1 MNKLSRR
8 ISTLLLAVSVCGSI
22 AIPTYAENYFDAKLT
37 RIESLMAQ
45 AKAKGINTDYEQVA
59 YSTVKRT
66 QSKLLNDEANG
77 KDTQVVAYNKAKMDN
92 MLDEA
97 ISNLEGYI
105 NGTKKAKKVSLP
117 SMGNVN
123 VSGSSLKSGGKSVFS
138 VGYGHQ
144 DGSLEPDVQDMNK
157 YGSTNIHLEA
167 GPMRIKSFENPF
179 DFEQNNTNTV
189 IEYDASVSHS
199 GTYSLKVTNNT
210 EKSVSYARLT
220 KNIPCE
226 PNTEYILSVW
236 TKYESQNT
244 DGLYLMMR
252 RDWTEP
258 TVAICAGDVGTV
270 SRDWANNTVT
280 VTTDAEQTSFE
291 LSFIIEGKCTLWID
305 DMSVKKVGTDT
316 ELFYNGSLD
325 KYEMF
330 DNTGSEVNTSV
341 KSAVAKAKANNVGVE
356 FLLSPHYFPGTK
368 NYQDC
373 LKIAG
378 VEYDTVDRESSEGV
392 FLSYNVANENA
403 KRVIADYIKALFDW
417 FEKNNMTSAINS
429 IILSNEP
436 IFRTTW
442 YSDYYTPLFR
452 EFLKEKYGTVDAM
465 KSELGSKHSSFD
477 SISMPDY
484 NTASEDKTGLDYD
497 WVEFNDKVFV
507 SWHEFIAQEVKKY
520 TDKPVSV
527 KAGYAFET
535 SGEGSAD
542 RITKGYD
549 FEKLSKFTD
558 ITGFDQV
565 EYREYPIQ
573 YWTNMMFYD
582 YMDSVVGKPMYNSEV
597 HFSHDGINDND
608 GSFSYTEAT
617 AAHSGNYLWM
627 SAAHGVDMF
636 SNWCWDEGGHVPYTL
651 LSRPDV
657 IGEVGTTA
665 LDMARLSENLT
676 ALSDKKPQIA
686 IFYSKASRLYEMKHM
701 EFMVD
706 AYRTLAAMG
715 VKVGFVTE
723 DSLEL
728 LDNYNALILPAVKYT
743 TDAAKAKVSEFVQG
757 GGKVLSLNKKSGFIS
772 TTTDKPMSADEH
784 KNSTSELS
792 NVTASANV
800 STGSLSGYEAYN
812 EDGPNSTI
820 KDAVKN
826 FAESNITREITVT
839 DASGNEVSGIDWSY
853 AIDGQSLMINVSNV
867 TSSTAKSLKFYQNGV
882 QITDMKNLI
891 TGETGISTVTAS
903 LYEPVMLYVGPT
915 NQVSIDVSELEIAD
929 GYLIG
934 NVKVTND
941 SLYDEEAV
949 VISVEAYNN
958 SDKIRGYQR
967 VTTVIPNGA
976 TDGFKAM
983 MPIESDVTHVKV
995 SVTNEERTELLALSK
1010 TLYPA
1015 E

>member
-1 MNKLSRR
+1 MKKMMKKITSCV
-8 ISTLLLAVSVCGSI
+8 IAATVCSSI
-22 AIPTYAENYFDAKLT
+22 YMPTYASSINFDSKLSQ
-37 RIESLMAQ
+37 IESLMAECG
-45 AKAKGINTDYEQVA
+45 AKGIDTSYEQVT

-66 QSKLLNDEANG
+66 QAKLIADDDSGVDANI
-77 KDTQVVAYNKAKMDN
+77 VAYNKGAMDK
-92 MLDEA
+92 MLDDA
-97 ISNLEGYI
+97 ISSLQGYLD
-105 NGTKKAKKVSLP
+105 GSKQAKKVSLP
-117 SMGNVN
+117 NMSSVA
-123 VSGSSLKSGGKSVFS
+123 VSGSGLVSGTRPVFS

-167 GPMRIKSFENPF
+167 GPMRLKSFENPF
-179 DFEQNNTNTV
+179 DLEQNNTNTV

-226 PNTEYILSVW
+226 PNTKYVLSVW

-244 DGLYLMMR
+244 DGLYLLMR

-258 TVAICAGDVGTV
+258 TVAICAGDKGSV
-270 SRDWANNTVT
+270 SRDWTNNTVT
-280 VTTDAEQTSFE
+280 VTTDADQTSFE

-305 DMSVKKVGTDT
+305 DMSIKKEGTDA
-316 ELFYNGSLD
+316 ELFYNGTLD
-325 KYEMF
+325 RYEML
-330 DNTGSEVNTSV
+330 DNTGSEINASV
-341 KSAVAKAKANNVGVE
+341 KSAMAKAKANNVGVE

-368 NYQDC
+368 NYQDS

-403 KRVIADYIKALFDW
+403 KRVIADYVKGLFEW
-417 FEKNNMTSAINS
+417 LEKNNMTSAINS

-436 IFRTTW
+436 IFRTNW
-442 YSDYYTPLFR
+442 YSEYYTPLFR
-452 EFLKEKYGTVDAM
+452 SFLKEKYGTIDNL
-465 KSELGSKHSSFD
+465 KSELGNKYSSFD

-484 NTASEDKTGLDYD
+484 TTASEDKTGLDYD

-549 FEKLSKFTD
+549 FEKLSKLTD

-582 YMDSVVGKPMYNSEV
+582 YMDSVVGKPMYNSEA
-597 HFSHDGINDND
+597 HFSHDGINDNN
-608 GSFSYTEAT
+608 GNFSYTEAT

-627 SAAHGVDMF
+627 SASHGVDMF

-657 IGEVGTTA
+657 IHEVGTTA
-665 LDMARLSENLT
+665 LDMARLSANM
-676 ALSDKKPQIA
+676 AKLSNKAPQIA

-743 TDAAKAKVSEFVQG
+743 TDEAKAKVSAFVQG
-757 GGKVLSLNKKSGFIS
+757 GGKVLSLNNKSGFAS
-772 TTTDKPMSADEH
+772 TDEPMSADEH
-784 KNSTSELS
+784 KNSTSVLS
-792 NVTASANV
+792 NVTASAKV
-800 STGSLSGYEAYN
+800 STGFLSGYEAYN

-826 FAESNITREITVT
+826 FAASNITSEITVT

-853 AIDGQSLMINVSNV
+853 ALDGESLTINVSNV
-867 TSSTAKSLKFYQNGV
+867 TSSSAKSLKFYKNGV
-882 QITDMKNLI
+882 QITDMKNII
-891 TGETGISTVTAS
+891 TGDTGISTVTAS

-915 NQVSIDVSELEIAD
+915 NQVSIDVSELEFVD

-941 SLYDEEAV
+941 GLYDGESV
-949 VISVEAYNN
+949 VIGVEAYNN

-983 MPIESDVTHVKV
+983 MPIESDVTYVKV
-995 SVTNEERTELLALSK
+995 SVTNEERSELLASSK

>member
-1 MNKLSRR
+1 MNKLSRK
-8 ISTLLLAVSVCGSI
+8 ISSLLLAVSVCGSI
-22 AIPTYAENYFDAKLT
+22 TIPSYAESYFDAKLT
-37 RIESLMAQ
+37 KIQSLMAQ
-45 AKAKGINTDYEQVA
+45 ANAKGIDTNYEQVA
-59 YSTVKRT
+59 YSAVKRT
-66 QSKLLNDEANG
+66 QGKLLKDEANG
-77 KDTQVVAYNKAKMDN
+77 TDTQVVAYNKAKMDN

-97 ISNLEGYI
+97 ISNLEGYL
-105 NGTKKAKKVSLP
+105 NGTKKAKKASLP
-117 SMGNVN
+117 GMGSVQ
-123 VSGSSLKSGGKSVFS
+123 VSGKSLTSGTKPIFS

-179 DFEQNNTNTV
+179 TLEQNNTNISV
-189 IEYDASVSHS
+189 EYDATVSHS

-220 KNIPCE
+220 KNIPCQS
-226 PNTEYILSVW
+226 NTKYVLSVW

-258 TVAICAGDVGTV
+258 TVAICSGTKGKI
-270 SRDWANNTVT
+270 SQDWAHNTVT
-280 VTTDAEQTSFE
+280 VTTDPGQTSFE

-316 ELFYNGSLD
+316 ELFYNGTLD
-325 KYEMF
+325 RYEML
-330 DNTGSEVNTSV
+330 DNMGSEINSSV
-341 KSAVAKAKANNVGVE
+341 KSAMAKAKANNVGVE

-368 NYQDC
+368 YFDNS

-378 VEYDTVDRESSEGV
+378 VEYDTVDREASEGV

-403 KRVIADYIKALFDW
+403 KKVIADYVKTLFDW
-417 FEKNNMTSAINS
+417 LEKNDLTSAINS

-442 YSDYYTPLFR
+442 YSEYYTPLFC
-452 EFLKEKYGTVDAM
+452 EFLKEKYGTLDAM
-465 KSELGSKHSSFD
+465 KAELGSKYSSFD
-477 SISMPDY
+477 SITMPDY
-484 NTASEDKTGLDYD
+484 TTASANKTGLDYD
-497 WVEFNDKVFV
+497 WMEFNDKVFV
-507 SWHEFIAQEVKKY
+507 SWHEFIANEVKKY
-520 TDKPVSV
+520 TNKPVSI

-535 SGEGSAD
+535 SGEGTAD

-565 EYREYPIQ
+565 EYMEYPIQ

-582 YMDSVVGKPMYNSEV
+582 YADSVIKKPMYNSEV
-597 HFSHDGINDND
+597 HFNHDGIEDTKGN
-608 GSFSYTEAT
+608 FSYKEVT
-617 AAHSGNYLWM
+617 AAHGRNYLWM
-627 SAAHGVDMF
+627 SASHGVDMF

-706 AYRTLAAMG
+706 AYRTLASMG

-743 TDAAKAKVSEFVQG
+743 TDEAKAKVNAFISG
-757 GGKVLSLNKKSGFIS
+757 GGKVLSLNKETGFIQ

-792 NVTASANV
+792 GVTNAKV
-800 STGSLSGYEAYN
+800 STGTLSGYKAY
-812 EDGPNSTI
+812 DVTKPNSSIST
-820 KDAVKN
+820 AVKN
-826 FAESNITREITVT
+826 FVNSNITREITVT
-839 DASGNEVSGIDWSY
+839 DASGKEVSGIDWTY
-853 AIDGQSLMINVSNV
+853 TLDGESLTINVSNV
-867 TSSTAKSLKFYQNGV
+867 TSSAAKSLKFYQNGV

-891 TGETGISTVTAS
+891 TNEEGISTVTAS
-903 LYEPVMLYVGPT
+903 LYEPLMLYVGPA
-915 NQVSIDVSELEIAD
+915 NYVSIDVSELEFAD
-929 GYLIG
+929 GYLVG

-941 SLYDEEAV
+941 LYDEETI
-949 VISVEAYNN
+949 VISIEAYNG
-958 SDKIRGYQR
+958 DKIRGYQR
-967 VTTVIPNGA
+967 VTTVIPNGE
-976 TDGFKAM
+976 TGGFKAM
-983 MPIESDVTHVKV
+983 MPIEADVTDVKV
-995 SVTNEERTELLALSK
+995 SVTDKERTENLASSE